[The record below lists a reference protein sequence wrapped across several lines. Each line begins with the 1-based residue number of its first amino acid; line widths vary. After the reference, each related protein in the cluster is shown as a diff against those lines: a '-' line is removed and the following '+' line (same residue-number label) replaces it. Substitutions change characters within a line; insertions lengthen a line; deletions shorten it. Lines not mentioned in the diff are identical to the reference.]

1 LLLHSGLQKTAAL
14 SDTVVADFCV
24 CVWWGEGGGGSLLL
38 SLFYI
43 TLFFFPCGG
52 TVIIQKS
59 LCFFLFP
66 AGGIKTEEQIV
77 RCIRKDVNAR
87 MDAKGLT
94 SNSILD
100 TVH

>member
-1 LLLHSGLQKTAAL
+1 MGEYYRFNFVWFADEQRLLLHSGLQKTAAL
-14 SDTVVADFCV
+14 SDTVVADL
-24 CVWWGEGGGGSLLL
+24 W
-38 SLFYI
+38 
-43 TLFFFPCGG
+43 
-52 TVIIQKS
+52 
-59 LCFFLFP
+59 
-66 AGGIKTEEQIV
+66 GIKTEEQIV

>member
-1 LLLHSGLQKTAAL
+1 
-14 SDTVVADFCV
+14 VCV
-24 CVWWGEGGGGSLLL
+24 CVWGGEGGGVIVIVSLL
-38 SLFYI
+38 YH
-43 TLFFFPCGG
+43 TFFFPCGG